1 MARLLADD
9 AVHHAVHPVGEGQ
22 LHGGGDE
29 PRDAAAAVRAT
40 ADERA
45 LLHTECLS
53 SGSVD
58 NVGVS
63 RNNAVFVVGSKSRLG
78 SCWL

>member
-9 AVHHAVHPVGEGQ
+9 AVHPAVHPVGEGQ
-22 LHGGGDE
+22 LHRGGDE
-29 PRDAAAAVRAT
+29 PRDAAAAVRAP

-53 SGSVD
+53 SVHALKNQIPKKNSYLQAWWFKIP
-58 NVGVS
+58 S
-63 RNNAVFVVGSKSRLG
+63 
-78 SCWL
+78 